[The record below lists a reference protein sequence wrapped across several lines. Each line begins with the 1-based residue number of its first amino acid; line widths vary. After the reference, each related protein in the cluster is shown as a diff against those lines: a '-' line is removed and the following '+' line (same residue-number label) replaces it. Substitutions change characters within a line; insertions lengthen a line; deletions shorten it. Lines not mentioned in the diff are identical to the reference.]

1 MTSIA
6 RALALSSIL
15 ALAALAGCS
24 TTSGTGPNVTRS
36 GFDGAR
42 VVTING
48 HGNACKGMLCT
59 GLGAHWNSKT
69 PADAVLVVYLFND
82 IKAITGAKLNID
94 GQTHD
99 LTTMQTFTNFNELGA
114 ATKESRKGFIV
125 PLDLVRKI
133 TTSQRTWLRV
143 QTTGGYA
150 EDAVI
155 DGQTDSKAYHAL
167 KRFLTAVD
175 QGQG

>member
-24 TTSGTGPNVTRS
+24 TTSGTGPIVTRS

-48 HGNACKGMLCT
+48 HSNASSSFVGT
-59 GLGAHWNSKT
+59 GLGAQWKSNNPT
-69 PADAVLVVYLFND
+69 EAVLVVYIFND
-82 IKAITGAKLNID
+82 IKGITGAQLNID
-94 GQTHD
+94 GKTYD
-99 LTTMQTFTNFNELGA
+99 LTTMRPFTNFSEFGA
-114 ATKESRKGFIV
+114 ATKESRKGFLV

-143 QTTGGYA
+143 QTTAGNM
-150 EDAVI
+150 ENAVI

>member
-1 MTSIA
+1 MRLIA
-6 RALALSSIL
+6 FLFVSLL
-15 ALAALAGCS
+15 VGCS
-24 TTSGTGPNVTRS
+24 TTMGTGAEVTSS

-48 HGNACKGMLCT
+48 HGNACKGVLCT
-59 GLGAHWNSKT
+59 GLGAHWTSKN
-69 PADAVLVVYLFND
+69 PAEAILVVYLFND

-94 GQTHD
+94 GQTYD
-99 LTTMQTFTNFNELGA
+99 LSTMQPFTNFNELGA
-114 ATKESRKGFIV
+114 PMKESRKGFIV

-133 TTSQRTWLRV
+133 TTSQRAWLRV

-167 KRFLTAVD
+167 KRFLAAVD
-175 QGQG
+175 KG

>member
-6 RALALSSIL
+6 RTIALSSVI

-24 TTSGTGPNVTRS
+24 TTAGTGPNVSRS

-59 GLGAHWNSKT
+59 GLGAQWTAKNPTES
-69 PADAVLVVYLFND
+69 VLVVYVFND
-82 IKAITGAKLNID
+82 IKGITGAQLNID
-94 GQTHD
+94 GQTYD
-99 LTTMQTFTNFNELGA
+99 LTTMRPFTNFSDFGA
-114 ATKESRKGFIV
+114 ATKESRKGFLV
-125 PLDLVRKI
+125 PTDLVRKI
-133 TTSQRTWLRV
+133 TASQRTWLRV
-143 QTTGGYA
+143 QTTGGYV

-167 KRFLTAVD
+167 KRFLAAVD
-175 QGQG
+175 QG

>member
-1 MTSIA
+1 MTKTA
-6 RALALSSIL
+6 RALALSSVL

-24 TTSGTGPNVTRS
+24 TTSGTGPNVSRS

-59 GLGAHWNSKT
+59 GLGAQWSSKNPT
-69 PADAVLVVYLFND
+69 ESVLVVYVFND
-82 IKAITGAKLNID
+82 IKGITGAQLNID
-94 GQTHD
+94 GQTYD
-99 LTTMQTFTNFNELGA
+99 LTTMRPFTNFSDFGA
-114 ATKESRKGFIV
+114 ATKESRKGFLV
-125 PLDLVRKI
+125 PTDLVRKI
-133 TTSQRTWLRV
+133 TASQRTWLRV
-143 QTTGGYA
+143 QTTGGYV

-167 KRFLTAVD
+167 KRFLAAVD

>member
-1 MTSIA
+1 MTGIY

-24 TTSGTGPNVTRS
+24 TTSGTGPNVSHS

-48 HGNACKGMLCT
+48 HGNACKSMLCT
-59 GLGAHWNSKT
+59 GLGAQWTSKNPT
-69 PADAVLVVYLFND
+69 ESVLVVYVFND
-82 IKAITGAKLNID
+82 IKGITGAQLNID
-94 GQTHD
+94 GQTYD
-99 LTTMQTFTNFNELGA
+99 LTTMRPFTNFSDFGA
-114 ATKESRKGFIV
+114 ATKESRKGFLV
-125 PLDLVRKI
+125 PIDLVRKI
-133 TTSQRTWLRV
+133 TASQRTWLRV
-143 QTTGGYA
+143 QTTGGYV

-155 DGQTDSKAYHAL
+155 DGQKDSKAYHAL
-167 KRFLTAVD
+167 KRFLAAVD